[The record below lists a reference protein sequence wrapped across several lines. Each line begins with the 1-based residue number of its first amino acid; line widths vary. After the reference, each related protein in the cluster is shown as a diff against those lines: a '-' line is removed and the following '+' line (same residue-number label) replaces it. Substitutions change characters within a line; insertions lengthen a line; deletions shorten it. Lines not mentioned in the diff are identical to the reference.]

1 MARQALR
8 AAVWGAVAAL
18 AAFAAIAW
26 AVFGSAGVA
35 SADREALAWI
45 RAHTPAL
52 VQQGLTTLSALHR
65 PRGIVAATAVA
76 LALLLWRRERIAALW
91 LLCVVAGG
99 AALNDAIKHAVQR
112 PRPGDALPYTGLGDF
127 SFPSGHVANASL
139 LYGALALL
147 FIGRVPSHAL
157 RVLLWIAVV
166 TLVTAVAASRLVLGA
181 HYPSDVLA
189 GAALAIA
196 WLALCV
202 ALRRHLQKGADRA

>member
-1 MARQALR
+1 MADRPFPV
-8 AAVWGAVAAL
+8 AAWVAVAAL
-18 AAFAAIAW
+18 VAFAAIAW
-26 AVFGSAGVA
+26 LALTSAGMA
-35 SADREALAWI
+35 SWEREALARI
-45 RAHTPAL
+45 QAHTPAL
-52 VQQGLTTLSALHR
+52 LRRCLAALSALHR

-91 LLCVVAGG
+91 LLCAVAGG
-99 AALNDAIKHAVQR
+99 AALNDAVKHTVQR
-112 PRPGDALPYTGLGDF
+112 ARPGDALPYVGLSDF

-147 FIGRVPSHAL
+147 CIGRVQARAL
-157 RVLLWIAVV
+157 RVLLWGAVV

-202 ALRRHLQKGADRA
+202 AVRRHLQPDGDRA